1 MNSSHRSNPSESENP
16 TSQSIDENPSNQL
29 STDSN
34 PEINPL
40 RKKVKRRRARKQV
53 TLEEAGSFK
62 KQPEQSGQTY
72 NIWYNKWA
80 GGDKYDS
87 YSQKEKSKTRCN
99 IKTDAGYTRADGGNN
114 AYCCLY
120 FARGCCPYGWE
131 CSYLHRLPP
140 SQSVLPDA
148 SLDVF
153 GREKHSDY
161 RDDMGGV
168 GSFSRQNRTLYIGR
182 MKEVREP
189 EELIEKHFEE
199 WGEIER
205 IRVLHGRGVAFV
217 TYVSELSAQFA
228 KEAMMCQSLV
238 DEEVLNVRWATE
250 DPNPS
255 AKRGEHSR
263 LIKLGEEA
271 ISGKL
276 NPDLVQAVKALDQL
290 ESLGQSASASSDHEN
305 DESTHEARFKRA
317 RIEVELEPEVISHQN
332 IPRPNSLS
340 NPLPSSHSLLSN
352 EALES
357 LKSLSNQTS
366 ILSTFSSQ
374 KPSSLNSNGLIT
386 GLADYESDEE

>member
-1 MNSSHRSNPSESENP
+1 MNSSNKSKQSKNQTQDIENETQESENVQ
-16 TSQSIDENPSNQL
+16 TNSIPEN
-29 STDSN
+29 
-34 PEINPL
+34 NPL

-72 NIWYNKWA
+72 NVWYNKWA

-87 YSQKEKSKTRCN
+87 YSQKEKSKTRCK
-99 IKTDAGYTRADGGNN
+99 ISTDAGYTRADGGNN

-140 SQSVLPDA
+140 PQSVLPDA

-168 GSFSRQNRTLYIGR
+168 GSFGRQNRTLYIGR

-189 EELIEKHFEE
+189 EELVEKHFQE

-271 ISGKL
+271 IAGKL
-276 NPDLVQAVKALDQL
+276 NPELVQAVKALDQL
-290 ESLGQSASASSDHEN
+290 ESLGHSSDNDHEESN
-305 DESTHEARFKRA
+305 DQRQPKRA
-317 RIEVELEPEVISHQN
+317 RIEPEPEPEPVPEPITHHH
-332 IPRPNSLS
+332 IPTPNLSVGNLPLS
-340 NPLPSSHSLLSN
+340 NSLLSS

-357 LKSLSNQTS
+357 LKALSKQKSLV
-366 ILSTFSSQ
+366 STLSSQ
-374 KPSSLNSNGLIT
+374 NPSLTSKGLV
-386 GLADYESDEE
+386 GLADYDSDED

>member
-1 MNSSHRSNPSESENP
+1 MNSSNEPKQSNESENQNQETENEIKESENQP
-16 TSQSIDENPSNQL
+16 TNSNVVEN
-29 STDSN
+29 N
-34 PEINPL
+34 PV

-87 YSQKEKSKTRCN
+87 YSQKEKSKTRCK
-99 IKTDAGYTRADGGNN
+99 ISTDAGYTRADGGNN

-140 SQSVLPDA
+140 PQSVLPDA

-168 GSFSRQNRTLYIGR
+168 GSFARQNRTLYIGR

-189 EELIEKHFEE
+189 EELVEKHFQE

-263 LIKLGEEA
+263 LVKLGEEA
-271 ISGKL
+271 IAGKM
-276 NPDLVQAVKALDQL
+276 NPELVQAVKALDQL
-290 ESLGQSASASSDHEN
+290 ESLGHSSEIEN
-305 DESTHEARFKRA
+305 EESNDQRQIKRA
-317 RIEVELEPEVISHQN
+317 RIEPPPPPLPISHDN
-332 IPRPNSLS
+332 LPTPNLAVGALPLS
-340 NPLPSSHSLLSN
+340 NSLLSN

-357 LKSLSNQTS
+357 LKALSQQKSLVSSLS
-366 ILSTFSSQ
+366 SQ
-374 KPSSLNSNGLIT
+374 NPSVASKSLV
-386 GLADYESDEE
+386 GLADYDSEED